1 MANQKI
7 VSKSVL
13 IAKANTDKIV
23 KTETVRIIETDPDI
37 LASQKI
43 QSTIL
48 INGKFAKAGD
58 LIEVLADEAADLI
71 RRGRA
76 ELAAA

>member
-7 VSKSVL
+7 VSNSVL
-13 IAKANTDKIV
+13 IAKSNTDKIV

-43 QSTIL
+43 QTTIL
-48 INGKFAKAGD
+48 VNGKFAKAGD

-76 ELAAA
+76 EPAAA

>member
-7 VSKSVL
+7 VSNSVL
-13 IAKANTDKIV
+13 IAKSNTDKIV
-23 KTETVRIIETDPDI
+23 KTETVRIIEIDPDI

-43 QSTIL
+43 QTTIL
-48 INGKFAKAGD
+48 VNGKFAKAGD

-76 ELAAA
+76 EPAAA